1 MTEKRIAV
9 PGLHLSRTVALADG
23 HEVTVTL
30 RRRDTWSI
38 ELIDLETMNVEDIES
53 PEGGP
58 YQSEEQALDAA
69 RQLARKVLDQLPTS
83 GPAADPQ

>member
-1 MTEKRIAV
+1 MTQRSIAI
-9 PGLHLSRTVALADG
+9 PGLHLSRTVELADG
-23 HEVTVTL
+23 REITVTL

-38 ELIDLETMNVEDIES
+38 ELIDLETMNVEDIEN

-58 YQSEEQALDAA
+58 YPSEEQALDAA
-69 RQLARKVLDQLPTS
+69 RQLAQKALDQLPTT

>member
-38 ELIDLETMNVEDIES
+38 ELIDLETMNVEDIEN
-53 PEGGP
+53 PPGGP
-58 YQSEEQALDAA
+58 YQSEEQALEAA
-69 RQLARKVLDQLPTS
+69 MQLAQQALTQ
-83 GPAADPQ
+83 